1 MLKQLKTN
9 IMKLVNLEKVQEL
22 LDYNEYESYELV
34 SFTNQDGFVDASEFY
49 ELNNLKELKTVCKEI
64 IQREKN
70 LEHIELKLILE
81 DSDFDMIV
89 IYKK

>member
-1 MLKQLKTN
+1 MLKQLKTS
-9 IMKLVNLEKVQEL
+9 IMKLVNLEKVQGL

-34 SFTNQDGFVDASEFY
+34 SFINQNGFVDASEFY
-49 ELNNLKELKTVCKEI
+49 ELNNLKELKSVCKTVI
-64 IQREKN
+64 KKEKD
-70 LEHIELKLILE
+70 LEHIELKLNLE

>member
-1 MLKQLKTN
+1 
-9 IMKLVNLEKVQEL
+9 MKLVNLEKVQEL

>member
-1 MLKQLKTN
+1 
-9 IMKLVNLEKVQEL
+9 MKLVNLEKVQEL
-22 LDYNEYESYELV
+22 LDYNQYESFELV
-34 SFTNQDGFVDASEFY
+34 SFINQDGFIDASEFY
-49 ELNNLKELKTVCKEI
+49 ELNNLTELKRVCKKI

-81 DSDFDMIV
+81 DSDLDMIV

>member
-1 MLKQLKTN
+1 
-9 IMKLVNLEKVQEL
+9 MKLVNLEKVQEL

-64 IQREKN
+64 IQREKK
-70 LEHIELKLILE
+70 LEYIELKLNLE
-81 DSDFDMIV
+81 DSDFDMVV